1 MEKLLRFKVNG
12 GSEVSYPYSSFRGIS
27 TLSTDAGYASMKL
40 SFTPQRLYGQA
51 TAASGA
57 FDFDTDTITIVLN
70 DISDARAN
78 FGKALRNFQRAISAN
93 SDGVVDIIIIQ
104 DDAIKVNAFTS
115 KREPWPY
122 VCTPDDCGIAWAQV
136 VQINIATNV

>member
-27 TLSTDAGYASMKL
+27 TLSTDAGFASMKL
-40 SFTPQRLYGQA
+40 SFTPQRLNGEA

-57 FDFDTDTITIVLN
+57 FDFDTDTITIVLS

-122 VCTPDDCGIAWAQV
+122 VCTDDCGITWAQV

>member
-27 TLSTDAGYASMKL
+27 TMSTDAGFASMKL

-70 DISDARAN
+70 NVSDARDN
-78 FGKALRNFQRAISAN
+78 FDKALRNFQRAISAN

-122 VCTPDDCGIAWAQV
+122 VCTDAACSITWAQA
-136 VQINIATNV
+136 VQINLATNV

>member
-1 MEKLLRFKVNG
+1 MEKLLRFKVSD

-27 TLSTDAGYASMKL
+27 TLSTDSGFASMKL

-51 TAASGA
+51 TSATGA
-57 FDFDTDTITIVLN
+57 FDFDTDTITVVLN
-70 DISDARAN
+70 NISDARDN
-78 FGKALRNFQRAISAN
+78 FDKALRNFQRAISAN
-93 SDGVVDIIIIQ
+93 SDGVVDIIIID

-122 VCTPDDCGIAWAQV
+122 VCTSAACGISWVQV
-136 VQINIATNV
+136 VQINLATNV

>member
-27 TLSTDAGYASMKL
+27 TLSTDAGFASMKL

-51 TAASGA
+51 TAAAGA
-57 FDFDTDTITIVLN
+57 FDFDTDTITIVLS

-122 VCTPDDCGIAWAQV
+122 VCTDACGITWAQV